1 MSHILVSKPRLPVP
15 KQASKTLDTTMLQ
28 PVRPP
33 ALRVHK
39 ARLVDSSSRVMSQT
53 QRWRSV
59 GLSAVRCS
67 ASRLFPSAV
76 SSTLLIQT
84 ESSRNV
90 LSNLKHP
97 SVLQPSQKRVQHHH
111 LGSPASH
118 LLPNLKQSYVLQPSQ
133 QWLQQHYLGSS
144 GSHSTAQANRLFS
157 SSGGAFSALE
167 EAVARDLVKGN
178 GTIHQ
183 TEGGAGSNSTPSTN
197 VDEIA
202 PEGKG
207 TEERSSA
214 VKRAL
219 ESGQLGFGFSA
230 GGARHERPHKP
241 LSQHM

>member
-1 MSHILVSKPRLPVP
+1 
-15 KQASKTLDTTMLQ
+15 MLQ

-39 ARLVDSSSRVMSQT
+39 ARLLDSSSPAMSQT
-53 QRWRSV
+53 LRLRSV
-59 GLSAVRCS
+59 GLSALRCS
-67 ASRLFPSAV
+67 ASRIFPSTQI
-76 SSTLLIQT
+76 STLLVQT
-84 ESSRNV
+84 ESSGNV

-97 SVLQPSQKRVQHHH
+97 SVLQPSQKWVQHHH
-111 LGSPASH
+111 LGSSASH
-118 LLPNLKQSYVLQPSQ
+118 VLPNLKHSSVLQPSQ
-133 QWLQQHYLGSS
+133 QWLQKHYVRSS
-144 GSHSTAQANRLFS
+144 DPRTLSQANRLFS

-167 EAVARDLVKGN
+167 EAVARDLVKQN

-230 GGARHERPHKP
+230 GGARHERPNKS
-241 LSQHM
+241 LSQHMPSPMTRSAPHISL